1 MDCVDGSGHSP
12 LYYACLKKLVS
23 VVNTLVKAGLKLSPS
38 ETQELKKKFFSACE
52 DGEMKMLKCLMA
64 AGFDCTTKN
73 VEGQTGFIVAAKAGQ
88 EDALMIL
95 AKTADDVNVLDAVD
109 SEGNSA
115 LHWAV
120 MSGELPLV
128 EALVSTGA
136 NLSPINEEGSTPLH
150 VAEVEGFEDIFHL
163 LKSRGAMYGDQV
175 HHLPRARSSI

>member
-1 MDCVDGSGHSP
+1 
-12 LYYACLKKLVS
+12 
-23 VVNTLVKAGLKLSPS
+23 
-38 ETQELKKKFFSACE
+38 
-52 DGEMKMLKCLMA
+52 
-64 AGFDCTTKN
+64 
-73 VEGQTGFIVAAKAGQ
+73 
-88 EDALMIL
+88 MIL
-95 AKTADDVNVLDAVD
+95 AKMANDAEENVLDAVD

-175 HHLPRARSSI
+175 HHLPRARSSIYTDLQENWSDSDHH